1 MPNLGHWSVV
11 GDLVEGRFDYVPYSI
26 LSGTQMRHFT
36 RQTLED
42 LFEASGYTIA
52 SIATVGFPPS
62 PAAAEKLKRLAS
74 IPGASED
81 LSAAEFLVTA
91 KPAESWHLRADD
103 FPLGY
108 HRSG

>member
-1 MPNLGHWSVV
+1 VV
-11 GDLVEGRFDYVPYSI
+11 GDLLEGRFDSVPYSI

-42 LFEASGYTIA
+42 LFEASGYTVA
-52 SIATVGFPPS
+52 SVATVSIPPS
-62 PAAAEKLKRLAS
+62 PAGVEKLKRLAA

-91 KPAESWHLRADD
+91 NPA
-103 FPLGY
+103 
-108 HRSG
+108 RS